1 LIPKITIKQK
11 VGRIIGYFYPMP
23 PRLKNAIAA
32 SLLVQLP
39 AISWLAGHPE
49 WVETYYSPGI
59 YPYLAGFFH
68 HLYGWIP
75 FSVGDLCYFTLSV
88 LGLSYVIR
96 KRYWIRNHPWSFLRD
111 VIFVFSVVHF
121 SFYLLWGANYF
132 RQPLSR
138 SLGMAD
144 SYTTEELVELTYLLA
159 ARTNSLQQSLQGDSL
174 QAVKL
179 PYDRHEIRL
188 KTIAGYGTLSRDF
201 QEFEYPTASL
211 KPSLFSTAL
220 SYMGYGGYLNP
231 FTGEA
236 QVNNRLPLF
245 RYPVVCGHEIG
256 HQLGYSAENETN
268 FIGYLVMLRHPDPYL
283 RYAAYAY
290 GLSYC
295 LSEVNRRDKEA
306 FKTLRDLMNPG
317 VRENFRELQE
327 FWKAFQNPLEPAFKS
342 IFNSYLKVNRQK
354 DGIRSYNRVV
364 SLMVSYHRENPD
376 L

>member
-1 LIPKITIKQK
+1 M
-11 VGRIIGYFYPMP
+11 IIGYFCSMV

-32 SLLVQLP
+32 SLFLQLL
-39 AISWLAGHPE
+39 AVSWLAGHPE
-49 WVETYYSPGI
+49 WVETYYSRGI
-59 YPYLAGFFH
+59 YPHLAGFFR

-88 LGLSYVIR
+88 LGLGYLIR
-96 KRYWIRNHPWSFLRD
+96 KRHRIRNHPWSFLRD
-111 VIFVFSVVHF
+111 VIFALSIVHF
-121 SFYLLWGANYF
+121 SFYLLWGMNYF

-138 SLGMAD
+138 SLGMGD
-144 SYTTEELVELTYLLA
+144 SYTTEELIELTSLLA
-159 ARTNSLQQSLQGDSL
+159 ARTNSLQESLEGDSL
-174 QAVKL
+174 QAVQI
-179 PYDRHEIRL
+179 PYGRKEIRS
-188 KTIAGYGTLSRDF
+188 KTIAAYGDLSRDF
-201 QEFEYPTASL
+201 PEFQYPTASL
-211 KPSLFSTAL
+211 KPSLFSTLL

-268 FIGYLVMLRHPDPYL
+268 FIGYLVMLRQQDPYF
-283 RYAAYAY
+283 RYAAYSY

-306 FKTLRDLMNPG
+306 FKDLRDRLNPG
-317 VRENFRELQE
+317 VRANFRELQE
-327 FWKAFQNPLEPAFKS
+327 FWKAFQNPMEPVFKS
-342 IFNSYLKVNRQK
+342 IFNSYLQANRQK

-364 SLMVSYHRENPD
+364 SLMVSYHREHPEF
-376 L
+376 